1 MRITV
6 IIVSFWILIIV
17 TFGVYWHILKISQKV
32 TKCLSLLEKIVEGM
46 KK

>member
-1 MRITV
+1 MHGAF
-6 IIVSFWILIIV
+6 IVSLWVLIIFA
-17 TFGVYWHILKISQKV
+17 FGIYWHTLKISQKV